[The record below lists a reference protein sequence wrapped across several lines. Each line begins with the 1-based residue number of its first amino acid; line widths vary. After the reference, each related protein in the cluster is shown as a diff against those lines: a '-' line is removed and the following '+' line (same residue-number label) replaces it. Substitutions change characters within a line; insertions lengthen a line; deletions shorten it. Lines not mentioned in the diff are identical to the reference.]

1 MTAMTTGRYVGVV
14 AILLGPVTASIGDAA
29 GNTGAG
35 VTTGVSVALA
45 GLVIAAFP
53 RIVDGVIARIEKWAQ
68 SSPHH

>member
-1 MTAMTTGRYVGVV
+1 MTAMTTGRYVGVA
-14 AILLGPVTASIGDAA
+14 AILLGPVSASVGEAV
-29 GNTGAG
+29 GSTGAG

-45 GLVIAAFP
+45 GLVIATFP

>member
-1 MTAMTTGRYVGVV
+1 MTTGRYVGVA
-14 AILLGPVTASIGDAA
+14 AILLGPVSASVGEAVGSA
-29 GNTGAG
+29 GPG

-45 GLVIAAFP
+45 GLVIATFP

>member
-1 MTAMTTGRYVGVV
+1 MTTGRYVGVA
-14 AILLGPVTASIGDAA
+14 AILLGPVSASVGDAV
-29 GNTGAG
+29 GSTGVG

-45 GLVIAAFP
+45 GLVIATFP

>member
-14 AILLGPVTASIGDAA
+14 SILLGPVTASIGDAA

-35 VTTGVSVALA
+35 VTTGMSVALA
-45 GLVIAAFP
+45 GLVIATFP